1 MATPPDPAALRGSLW
16 VLFLYDVAEEI
27 HLDKLRQ
34 LLGLEPSPREPS
46 FRHPTPEYVR
56 FERPPV
62 VEPIPPDRLEAGPGA
77 RARLKYF
84 DFGVVSVE
92 VEMPFE
98 TDWESLVQLAARW
111 TAASDLES
119 RAEAFARD
127 AVARAAPAIEQ
138 PARQWLSEDYYAVH
152 VAHALDDDTGQPL
165 STAALL
171 AAHSSDIARIVR
183 GETNPLSESER
194 NEVLR
199 ARLSYYPNDLIVAGW
214 SGAFLYDTPE
224 AASPARQLLE
234 YANTQLLEF
243 RHYDELLTRVLAQV
257 YDKLERGGGLLG
269 RWRLG
274 AEAERLNRIRLDV
287 RELAERAD
295 NAIKFLS
302 DMYYARAYR
311 MASERVGVGDYRR
324 LVEDKLRTAGDLY
337 EFMTNSFH
345 QARAFVLEFLIVAIL
360 VIELGNL
367 FLFHR

>member
-34 LLGLEPSPREPS
+34 LLGLEPPPREPS